1 MQRGEQS
8 CWDEQLDA
16 ARSAR
21 CTCDEAALFDF
32 DDHAM
37 HRRWCHT
44 QVALHVLLGGR
55 DAVQLGVAVDEGE
68 VLTL

>member
-8 CWDEQLDA
+8 FWDEQLDA

-21 CTCDEAALFDF
+21 CTCDEAAPFEL

-37 HRRWCHT
+37 DRRWGHT
-44 QVALHVLLGGR
+44 KVALHVQLCGR